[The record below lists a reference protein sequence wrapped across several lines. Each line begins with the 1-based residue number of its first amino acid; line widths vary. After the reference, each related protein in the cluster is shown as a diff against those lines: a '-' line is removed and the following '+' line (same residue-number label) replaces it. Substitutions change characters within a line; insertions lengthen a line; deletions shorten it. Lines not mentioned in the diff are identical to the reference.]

1 MPKQTISTQ
10 GGPLP
15 PINGV
20 ITPLS
25 SVITPVTHLFSASYR
40 SYSWLGAHRSYR
52 HAPLLIHQVSQIVLQ
67 CSLQAIYDSCRL
79 QSHHTLNQILGHEL
93 VKEQPRNKKTKNK
106 LVVWGICWG
115 WNTTQLWGIKV
126 VSNFFEFHPYLGKF
140 PFWLIFSN
148 ELKPPSRL

>member
-25 SVITPVTHLFSASYR
+25 SVITPVTHLFSAIYR

-52 HAPLLIHQVSQIVLQ
+52 RAPLLIHQASQIVLQ

-93 VKEQPRNKKTKNK
+93 VKEEPQKKHKKKQTGCLGDLLGMKYYP
-106 LVVWGICWG
+106 VI
-115 WNTTQLWGIKV
+115 WGIKV
-126 VSNFFEFHPYLGKF
+126 VSNIFDVHPTWGSLLTVGA
-140 PFWLIFSN
+140 
-148 ELKPPSRL
+148 LKQP

>member
-15 PINGV
+15 PINGA

-25 SVITPVTHLFSASYR
+25 RVLTPVTHLFSAIYR

-52 HAPLLIHQVSQIVLQ
+52 HAPLLIHQASQIVLQ
-67 CSLQAIYDSCRL
+67 SSLRAIYDSCRL

-93 VKEQPRNKKTKNK
+93 VKEEPRKKTKKTGCLGDFLGMKYYPVVGNK
-106 LVVWGICWG
+106 SGF
-115 WNTTQLWGIKV
+115 Q
-126 VSNFFEFHPYLGKF
+126 FF
-140 PFWLIFSN
+140 
-148 ELKPPSRL
+148 